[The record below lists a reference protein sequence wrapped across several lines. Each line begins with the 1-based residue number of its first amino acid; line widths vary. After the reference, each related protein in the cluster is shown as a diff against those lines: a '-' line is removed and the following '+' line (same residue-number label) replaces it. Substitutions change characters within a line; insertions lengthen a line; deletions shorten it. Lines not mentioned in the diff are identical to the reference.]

1 MRHFSAN
8 PKLHI
13 AFLVCCVY
21 HCSYLQQTQLKV
33 KKKPV
38 ANIKP
43 RHAGGASD
51 IAASRQSKEDTCE
64 SVKDPF
70 RLEVKVL
77 NCPSPSCIY
86 VALLV
91 QKEQIRT

>member
-1 MRHFSAN
+1 L
-8 PKLHI
+8 KL
-13 AFLVCCVY
+13 
-21 HCSYLQQTQLKV
+21 

-43 RHAGGASD
+43 HHAGGAVD
-51 IAASRQSKEDTCE
+51 AAVARQSKEDTRE

-70 RLEVKVL
+70 RLEVKIL
-77 NCPSPSCIY
+77 SCPSPSCIY

-91 QKEQIRT
+91 QEEQIHK